1 VKKFKVAKPIYLAM
15 ASLVFMLLNDFNL
28 VNITPEKWDS
38 YVSIIA
44 VILIGFGVMANPMVE
59 IPVEEA
65 AEENIAE

>member
-1 VKKFKVAKPIYLAM
+1 MKKFKVAKPIYLAM

-38 YVSIIA
+38 YVNIIA

>member
-38 YVSIIA
+38 YVNIIA
-44 VILIGFGVMANPMVE
+44 VILIGLGVMANPMVE

>member
-1 VKKFKVAKPIYLAM
+1 
-15 ASLVFMLLNDFNL
+15 MLLNDFNL

-38 YVSIIA
+38 YVNIIA

>member
-1 VKKFKVAKPIYLAM
+1 M

-38 YVSIIA
+38 YVNIIA